1 MNYNQIQ
8 GMIKHFHWAF
18 IILICCILASCQSKQ
33 EVNDLIPIEDFFSKP
48 ERSNFRI
55 SPDGSKIA
63 YLGIDAHC
71 RNIFVLDLKDDQQS
85 KQLTYQSDMNVQ
97 YFYWVSDSTIVF
109 SNRHSPNDSLRIHAI
124 SVKSEKSIPLLPTM
138 KGRLRWVKPQRSFD
152 DYLLAAMND
161 RDSSVFD
168 LYKIAL
174 DGSGRELIS
183 RNPGNIANW
192 YSSADGKVR
201 LAITSDSVQ
210 ENLLYRGQENQ
221 PFKTVATTDY
231 LTLIRPLGFV
241 KNSLTNVVALS
252 NQNRD
257 KFALVEFNIA
267 TGNEDSLLYVNSEV
281 DLDPD
286 GYSDR
291 TQQPLFAQY
300 TKDKTHKHFFNKDVE
315 RDFLA
320 LSKSFQ
326 GQTID
331 IIDSDTSLNHWLVNV
346 YTDVHAGGIYYY
358 DVERDSAKLLV
369 EANPMLASSRLSS
382 KESIAFQSRDGLTLN
397 GYLTYPAGK
406 VKKNLPVVVLVHDG
420 PYRRERSDFDAEV
433 QFLANRGYL
442 VFQLNYRGSSGYG
455 KQFWTAGFK
464 EWGGKIQADI
474 IDGVTWL
481 IHQGVVDK
489 DRVAIMG
496 SGFGGYSALHAATY
510 NSSFY
515 KCAISMSGYTNL
527 FTYFKGIP
535 PHLKKYVSLFYN
547 IIGDPDKEYE
557 MFKAMS
563 PVFHADKVKI
573 PILFAQGGEDQFSSL
588 TDANQFVQK
597 VMKNNVPIKYIYKE
611 EEGRQFRSDEN
622 VINYYQEV
630 ELFLKKYL

>member
-1 MNYNQIQ
+1 MFKKI
-8 GMIKHFHWAF
+8 HWAF
-18 IILICCILASCQSKQ
+18 VILVSILFASCQSEHKA
-33 EVNDLIPIEDFFSKP
+33 DDRIPVEDFFSKP
-48 ERSNFRI
+48 DRGNFRI

-71 RNIFVLDLKDDQQS
+71 RNIFVIDLKNEKKS

-97 YFYWVSDSTIVF
+97 YFFWVSDSTIVF

-124 SVKSEKSIPLLPTM
+124 SVETEKSIPLLPIM

-168 LYKIAL
+168 LYKILL
-174 DGSGRELIS
+174 DGSGRQLIS
-183 RNPGNIANW
+183 KNPGNISDW

-210 ENLLYRGQENQ
+210 ENILFRKQENL
-221 PFKTVATTDY
+221 PFRTVATTDY
-231 LTLIRPLGFV
+231 LTSIRPLGFV
-241 KNSLTNVVALS
+241 TNSLTKVVALS

-257 KFALVEFNIA
+257 KLALVEFNVA
-267 TGNEDSLLYVNSEV
+267 TGQEDSLLFINKDV
-281 DLDPD
+281 DLDAD

-300 TKDKTHKHFFNKDVE
+300 TKDKTHKYFFNKEVE
-315 RDFLA
+315 QHFLK
-320 LSKSFQ
+320 LSSNFQ

-358 DVERDSAKLLV
+358 DVERDSAMLLV
-369 EANPMLASSRLSS
+369 EANPKLLSNKLS
-382 KESIAFQSRDGLTLN
+382 PKESIQFQSRDGLTLH
-397 GYLTYPAGK
+397 GYLTYPKGD
-406 VKKNLPVVVLVHDG
+406 VKANLPVVVLVHDG
-420 PYRRERSDFDAEV
+420 PNRRERSDFDAEV

-455 KQFWTAGFK
+455 REFWTAGFK
-464 EWGGKIQADI
+464 EWGGKIQTDI

-481 IHQGVVDK
+481 IHQGIVDK
-489 DRVAIMG
+489 KRVAIMG
-496 SGFGGYSALHAATY
+496 SGFGGYSALHAAAY

-527 FTYFKGIP
+527 FTYFKEIP

-547 IIGDPDKEYE
+547 IIGDPNEEYE

-563 PVFHADKVKI
+563 PVFHADRVKI
-573 PILFAQGGEDQFSSL
+573 PVLFAQGGGDQFSSV

-597 VMKNNVPIKYIYKE
+597 LMNNNVPIKYIYKE
-611 EEGRQFRSDEN
+611 EEGRHFKSDEN